1 MFIWQVSQLPKQLNL
16 NSHYLN
22 KNGILNCR
30 SKLGCAVVFYY
41 LGTHRHTDTQTHIHT
56 DTQTHNCYFI
66 KWDQRI
72 SRAIQTQW
80 HVFNEVFV
88 Q

>member
-41 LGTHRHTDTQTHIHT
+41 LGTHRHTDTQTHRHTDSQTHRHT
-56 DTQTHNCYFI
+56 DTQLLFYKVGSAH
-66 KWDQRI
+66 K
-72 SRAIQTQW
+72 
-80 HVFNEVFV
+80 
-88 Q
+88 